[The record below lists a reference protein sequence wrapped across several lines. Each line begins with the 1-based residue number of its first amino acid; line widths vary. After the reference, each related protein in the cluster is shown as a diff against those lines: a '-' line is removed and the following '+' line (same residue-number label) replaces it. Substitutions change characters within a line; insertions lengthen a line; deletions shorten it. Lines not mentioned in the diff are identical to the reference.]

1 MSAMDIKPTGGK
13 NVGEQDTYSQSTT
26 DYILIIDR
34 KDTFT
39 VQKSDRHY
47 LNFMIKQHGQQ

>member
-1 MSAMDIKPTGGK
+1 MDIKPTGGK